1 MSEVDRQ
8 RVSAVRTLEALG
20 YAYRGAGQ
28 WGAPASASAPTDV
41 APEADRMLAMLMQR
55 ADELDSCAEG
65 SEEEAELVALIGAIE
80 SYETRRW
87 PDGKEAG
94 GKG

>member
-28 WGAPASASAPTDV
+28 CVGPASTSAAAGI
-41 APEADRMLAMLMQR
+41 APEADKMLALLMQR
-55 ADELDSCAEG
+55 ADELEGCAQG
-65 SEEEAELVALIGAIE
+65 SEEEAELVAP
-80 SYETRRW
+80 RRCH
-87 PDGKEAG
+87 
-94 GKG
+94 